1 MKKIL
6 AWILPVLL
14 CLGGCGLASG
24 ASERETEMTYA
35 ELAEIFEKYGI
46 SGTTPQIIEELE
58 QADQIRPPEIE
69 LDKAAQLLTVLGRG
83 DYDYEDMTWAP
94 YENGV
99 YAFDLEVFDVGKMYT
114 DFLNGISALDRK
126 ELDFQEIQEDTSQV
140 NWEEGTGKRTVTFL
154 WENEP
159 FTLETKENTDW
170 FDMDVAYQLNQIIRE
185 HGKEKQL
192 FFAGDGYQEI
202 FVFYREKDWADA
214 FSKETGLE
222 LTE

>member
-1 MKKIL
+1 
-6 AWILPVLL
+6 
-14 CLGGCGLASG
+14 
-24 ASERETEMTYA
+24 
-35 ELAEIFEKYGI
+35 
-46 SGTTPQIIEELE
+46 
-58 QADQIRPPEIE
+58 
-69 LDKAAQLLTVLGRG
+69 
-83 DYDYEDMTWAP
+83 MTWAP

-114 DFLNGISALDRK
+114 DFLNGISALDRE

-154 WENEP
+154 WENES
-159 FTLETKENTDW
+159 FELETKENTDW

-214 FSKETGLE
+214 FSKATGLE

>member
-14 CLGGCGLASG
+14 CLGGCGLAGG
-24 ASERETEMTYA
+24 ASEREKEMTYA

-114 DFLNGISALDRK
+114 DFLNGVSALDRE

-159 FTLETKENTDW
+159 FTLETEENTDW

-214 FSKETGLE
+214 FSKATGLE